1 MRHRKTGRKLNRNS
15 SQRGA
20 LMKGLAISI
29 IEHESVKTTL
39 AKAKEIRG
47 FLEPLVTLAKKNTVS
62 NQRLAYSR
70 LQSKEAVAKLFDEL
84 GPRYTDRPGGYL
96 RIIKRGFRPGDKS
109 PSAQI
114 EFVISEVD
122 SIQEKTTESEE
133 VTVNS

>member
-1 MRHRKTGRKLNRNS
+1 
-15 SQRGA
+15 
-20 LMKGLAISI
+20 MKGLAISI